1 MAQKGKPGL
10 TTKIEMLKETKT
22 KAQEDCTLQCFKDA
36 RQQLKDTYETCI
48 SKLLTDWKRLQEKH
62 SEYSQTLNK
71 IHFPATV
78 KLNVGGH
85 VYKTSLLTLKSDP
98 DSMLA
103 HMFSGRYSLNK
114 SEDGEYFIDRDG
126 DCFKY
131 VLNYLRNKDVFVND
145 EETRL
150 QLLVEAEF
158 YRIDGLID
166 CIGYGFN
173 GSSILNAKLKKL
185 LFEELEKVLQKSV
198 TGKWR
203 MIYSAERDG
212 WSAKD
217 FHINCDRI
225 TPTMVL
231 LQSDVGNIFG
241 GFTVQSWEGSTSKC
255 DMKSFIFNLSS
266 KHWREPVFTK
276 QQSYDGAYILTSPD
290 KGPCFGNSAAQ
301 FDINICSEPQKHQCS
316 SVCSNA
322 YALPVPASECPYI
335 ITGSGQFLVEEM
347 EVFTTMEFVEEEE

>member
-10 TTKIEMLKETKT
+10 TTKMEMLEEIQQTET
-22 KAQEDCTLQCFKDA
+22 QEDCTLQCFKDA
-36 RQQLKDTYETCI
+36 QRQLKDTYETCM
-48 SKLLTDWKRLQEKH
+48 SKLLTDWKRLQLKH

-103 HMFSGRYSLNK
+103 HMFSGRYSLDK

-185 LFEELEKVLQKSV
+185 LFEKLEKVLHKSV

-203 MIYSAERDG
+203 MIYSAECDG

-217 FHINCDRI
+217 FHTNCDRI

-241 GFTVQSWEGSTSKC
+241 GFTVQSWEGSTSKN
-255 DMKSFIFNLSS
+255 DRKSFIFNLSS
-266 KHWREPVFTK
+266 KHWKVPVFAT
-276 QQSYDGAYILTSPD
+276 QNGSPYILTSPD

-316 SVCSNA
+316 SMLTNA
-322 YALPVPASECPYI
+322 YPLPVPVSECPYV
-335 ITGSGQFLVEEM
+335 ITGSEKFLIKAM
-347 EVFTTMEFVEEEE
+347 EVFTTMEPAKE